1 MNLFSVGIKVFAVFL
16 LIFANFIF
24 VHSQDDSIYR
34 IKAGT
39 KIRLRMDSEINSKAA
54 SASDTFTAT
63 SVNPVS
69 VRGSIMLPTGTVFE
83 GRVVKVSTASNG
95 GQNGEM
101 ELEFVTMRLERGQE
115 RQIDGV
121 LVNSLKAGSARTF
134 NTISIVGGTVIGAVF
149 GSLSKADSGLLI
161 GAAAGAGVGTGVA
174 LLRKGK
180 NVRIKSG
187 EEFEIELMKDVIL
200 PVQDY

>member
-1 MNLFSVGIKVFAVFL
+1 MNLFSVGTKVFAVLL

-24 VHSQDDSIYR
+24 VPSQDDSIYR

-39 KIRLRMDSEINSKAA
+39 KILLRMDSEINSKVA
-54 SASDTFTAT
+54 STGDTFTAT

-69 VRGSIMLPTGTVFE
+69 VRGSVTLTTGTVFE
-83 GRVVKVSTASNG
+83 GRVVKVCTSSSG
-95 GQNGEM
+95 GQNGE
-101 ELEFVTMRLERGQE
+101 LQLAFVTMRLDRGQE

-121 LVNSLKAGSARTF
+121 LVNNLKAGSARTF
-134 NTISIVGGTVIGAVF
+134 SAISILGGTIVGAVF
-149 GSLSKADSGLLI
+149 GSLLKADSGLLV
-161 GAAAGAGVGTGVA
+161 GAATGAGVGTTIA

-187 EEFEIELMKDVIL
+187 EEFEIELKKDVIL
-200 PVQDY
+200 PVLDY